1 MTTVASSVRNH
12 LPVARHA
19 TPVLQ
24 GPDGKARIHGLDLAR
39 GLAVIGMI
47 GAHVDTLQNLSWS
60 PSTWQALVYGR
71 SAALF
76 GVLAGVSIALLSGG
90 TRPASGDD
98 LVRARVRIMVRGAC
112 VFVIG
117 GLLELL
123 GTHIV
128 VILTVYAILFFLAL
142 PFLQWSPSRLLL
154 LAAGLAVIAPPV
166 SLLLSQVA
174 VVAGGEQG
182 FGPLMLTGAYPA
194 LWWWVFVLVG
204 LALGRLDLSAP
215 QVRRVL
221 LVAGAATAVAG
232 YALGWLSTQLLA
244 NGVAYPEPVD
254 AYERMPGWDEESV
267 GQWDW
272 TWLTGA
278 QSHSGT
284 PLWLV
289 ASAGFAAAVIAV
301 CLVVADALPRLSYP
315 IASVGAMALTVY
327 SLHVV
332 AFWVFPTAA
341 SGDWTMWVVFTAGAV
356 LFAVGWRLLAGRGP
370 LERILARSS
379 NRAASLTERAAAP
392 GLTPRTAATESA
404 TTSTGR
410 HARADDI
417 D

>member
-1 MTTVASSVRNH
+1 MTTVASTVRNH

-19 TPVLQ
+19 TQVLQ

-47 GAHVDTLQNLSWS
+47 GAHVDTPQDLSWS

-90 TRPASGDD
+90 TRPAAGDD
-98 LVRARVRIMVRGAC
+98 LIRARMRIMVRGAC

-123 GTHIV
+123 GTHIA

-142 PFLQWSPSRLLL
+142 PFLQWSPGRLLL
-154 LAAGLAVIAPPV
+154 LAGGLALFAPPV
-166 SLLLSQVA
+166 SLLLSQILLVA
-174 VVAGGEQG
+174 DGEQG
-182 FGPLMLTGAYPA
+182 FHALMLTGAHPA

-204 LALGRLDLSAP
+204 LAIGRLDLSAL
-215 QVRRVL
+215 QVRRLL
-221 LVAGAATAVAG
+221 LVAGGATAVAG
-232 YALGWLSTQLLA
+232 YALGWLSTQLVA
-244 NGVAYPEPVD
+244 NGVAYPEPID
-254 AYERMPGWDEESV
+254 AYERMPGWNEESV

-278 QSHSGT
+278 QPHSGT
-284 PLWLV
+284 PLWLL

-301 CLVVADALPRLSYP
+301 CLVVADAFPRLSYP

-332 AFWVFPTAA
+332 AFWVFPTASDA
-341 SGDWTMWVVFTAGAV
+341 DWTMWIAFTAGAAV
-356 LFAVGWRLLAGRGP
+356 FAVGWRLLAGRGP
-370 LERILARSS
+370 LERVVAWSA
-379 NRAASLTERAAAP
+379 NRAA
-392 GLTPRTAATESA
+392 GLTDRPAALELDLRTAASESA
-404 TTSTGR
+404 IASSGR
-410 HARADDI
+410 HAQTYDTD
-417 D
+417 